1 MAQNLKDFY
10 KENQTEPVLTT
21 VGRGMRPMTDALQE
35 RDRIKKTLPVI
46 AGALA
51 NQAPKVLGVPA
62 AGIANAASRGIA
74 DFQTG
79 FTGQKYRP
87 QQFEA
92 KSFTDLFGAQ
102 KPAIAA
108 PPAPPAAPAGLPR
121 FQRPETTYT
130 PGAGLPSMAQIASDK
145 ARANAAQVTSDTLLG
160 ITPQAQPTGINVQR
174 QANGVLEFSGKGGGD
189 GTGAVNYTGLPKW
202 TSAQGG
208 AGQGAVGGGFN
219 LAEQNARMAS
229 ALQGIRGMDRQ
240 ARADEMVDAMAS
252 GTGGAVGVAQNKA
265 AMQALGPLIERQM
278 AGENATGVAKIGAE
292 TTRRGQDLG
301 LQGEM
306 ARTKAA
312 IYGTD
317 VGAQTA
323 DADRRVEMDKVRAS
337 VLNAKAKAAAGKPL
351 SQVEQLGL
359 QIFEGKA
366 FKTPEAR
373 KAAMSEYVQ
382 MFKGADPLQQMMAEL
397 LAAQQDQQ

>member
-1 MAQNLKDFY
+1 MATQNLKDFY
-10 KENQTEPVLTT
+10 AKAQTEPVMTT
-21 VGRGMRPMTDALQE
+21 VGRGMRGIVD
-35 RDRIKKTLPVI
+35 
-46 AGALA
+46 AGAQAAKNMGWAA
-51 NQAPKVLGVPA
+51 NQAPKLVGSPA
-62 AGIANAASRGIA
+62 AAVANVAAGTGANFMS
-74 DFQTG
+74 G
-79 FTGQKYRP
+79 FTGKEYVPNQYEGKTLT
-87 QQFEA
+87 Q
-92 KSFTDLFGAQ
+92 LFGS
-102 KPAIAA
+102 KPAAAA
-108 PPAPPAAPAGLPR
+108 PVAAPAPAAPAAPAAAPVAPAAPR
-121 FQRPETTYT
+121 YT
-130 PGAGLPSMAQIASDK
+130 PDAGLPSMAQIASDK
-145 ARANAAQVTSDTLLG
+145 ARANAAQATSDTQLG

-174 QANGVLEFSGKGGGD
+174 QANGVLAFSSNGGGD
-189 GTGAVNYTGLPKW
+189 GTGAVTYNGLPSWK
-202 TSAQGG
+202 SAQGG

-301 LQGEM
+301 LKGEM
-306 ARTKAA
+306 ARVDAS

-323 DADRRVEMDKVRAS
+323 AADREVEIDKVRAS
-337 VLNAKAKAAAGKPL
+337 VLNARAKAAAGKPL

>member
-21 VGRGMRPMTDALQE
+21 VGRGMRPMIDALQE
-35 RDRIKKTLPVI
+35 RDRIKKTVPVI

-130 PGAGLPSMAQIASDK
+130 PGAGLPSMEQIASDK
-145 ARANAAQVTSDTLLG
+145 ARANAAQVASDTQLG

-174 QANGVLEFSGKGGGD
+174 QANGVLAFSSNGGGD
-189 GTGAVNYTGLPKW
+189 GTGAVTYNGLPSWK
-202 TSAQGG
+202 SAQGG

-301 LQGEM
+301 LKGEM
-306 ARTKAA
+306 ARVDAS

-323 DADRRVEMDKVRAS
+323 AADREVEIDKVRAS
-337 VLNAKAKAAAGKPL
+337 VLNARAKAAAGKPL